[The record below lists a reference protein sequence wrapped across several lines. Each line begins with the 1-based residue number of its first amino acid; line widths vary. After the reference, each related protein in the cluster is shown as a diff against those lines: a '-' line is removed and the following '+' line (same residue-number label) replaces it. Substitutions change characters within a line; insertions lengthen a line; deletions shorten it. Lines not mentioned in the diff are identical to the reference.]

1 MRLVK
6 LPRADGTNAYIN
18 PLLVRAVVVNDKLTS
33 MIQFDNDHVI
43 MVRETADKV
52 AERIEAVMSGSDG
65 QEKPEGADP
74 TGAR

>member
-18 PLLVRAVVVNDKLTS
+18 PRLVRAVVVNDKLTS

-52 AERIEAVMSGSDG
+52 AERIEAVMSGSDSL
-65 QEKPEGADP
+65 EKPEGADP

>member
-1 MRLVK
+1 MRLVR

-18 PLLVRAVVVNDKLTS
+18 PLLVRAVVVNDKQTS

-52 AERIEAVMSGSDG
+52 AERIEAVMSGSDE
-65 QEKPEGADP
+65 QERPEGADP
-74 TGAR
+74 SGSR

>member
-43 MVRETADKV
+43 MVREAADKV
-52 AERIEAVMSGSDG
+52 AERIEAVMRGSDY
-65 QEKPEGADP
+65 QERPEGANP
-74 TGAR
+74 SGPR